1 MKLAYFLVEL
11 QVMGC
16 QVLSSDPEM
25 EGFQDVE
32 FRISQTTK
40 LRALIQMLRRYGF
53 YNIRIDT
60 KDEDVFIATRFVY
73 PEDLNFE

>member
-1 MKLAYFLVEL
+1 MKLAYILVEL

-16 QVLSSDPEM
+16 QVLSSNPEI

-32 FRISQTTK
+32 FRISQTTD
-40 LRALIQMLRRYGF
+40 LRALIQKLRRYGF
-53 YNIRIDT
+53 YNLRIDT
-60 KDEDVFIATRFVY
+60 KEEEVFIATRFVY

>member
-1 MKLAYFLVEL
+1 MKISKILVEL

-16 QVLSSDPEM
+16 QVLSSDPEI

-32 FRISQTTK
+32 FRISQTTD
-40 LRALIQMLRRYGF
+40 LRALIKMMRQYGF
-53 YNIRIDT
+53 FNIRIDT

-73 PEDLNFE
+73 PNDLNFE

>member
-16 QVLSSDPEM
+16 QVLSSDPEI
-25 EGFQDVE
+25 ETFQDVE
-32 FRISQTTK
+32 FRISQTTD
-40 LRALIQMLRRYGF
+40 LSALIKMMRQYGF
-53 YNIRIDT
+53 FNIRIDT

-73 PEDLNFE
+73 PEESNF

>member
-1 MKLAYFLVEL
+1 MKLAELLVEL
-11 QVMGC
+11 RVMGC
-16 QVLSSDPEM
+16 QVLSADPEI
-25 EGFQDVE
+25 ETFQDVE
-32 FRISQTTK
+32 FRISQTTD
-40 LRALIQMLRRYGF
+40 LRTLIQMLRRYSF

>member
-16 QVLSSDPEM
+16 QVLSSDPEI
-25 EGFQDVE
+25 ETFQDVE
-32 FRISQTTK
+32 FRISQTTD
-40 LRALIQMLRRYGF
+40 LHALIKMMRQYGF
-53 YNIRIDT
+53 FNIRIDT

-73 PEDLNFE
+73 PEESNF